1 MAVSV
6 LIVEDDRNIAELL
19 QMYLE
24 KEGYAVTV
32 AADGG
37 QGLAK
42 FRAIKPDLVLLDV
55 MMPVMDGLTATK
67 TIRALPRPDAATI
80 PIIAM
85 TANAFQEDAQKCY
98 DAGMNAHIGKPLE
111 MDKVVTV
118 ISQFCECKEDT
129 KKHGPILAGK
139 REDKA

>member
-1 MAVSV
+1 M
-6 LIVEDDRNIAELL
+6 ELF
-19 QMYLE
+19 E
-24 KEGYAVTV
+24 KSRPGTF
-32 AADGG
+32 DGI
-37 QGLAK
+37 LM
-42 FRAIKPDLVLLDV
+42 DV

-118 ISQFCECKEDT
+118 ISQFCGCKEDT
-129 KKHGPILAGK
+129 KKHGRSWPEKERIKHEKSDSGCFLWEPPI
-139 REDKA
+139 RMH